1 MSLTPF
7 EFDYVRSL
15 VLEGSAIVLDPGKEY
30 LVESR
35 LTPLATRLGL
45 GSLNALIGKLRTEPR
60 NGIHKQVVDAM
71 TTNETSFFRD
81 LHPFEILKKNIV
93 PEFLTKRSSERTLRI
108 WSAACSTGQE
118 PYTIA
123 LLLRET
129 FPQLSGWQVR
139 ILATDLSAD
148 VLNKART
155 GTYSQMEMNRGLPA
169 MLLVKYFKKV
179 GADQWQVRD
188 DLRGMIEF
196 KEFNLAVPFPPLP
209 SFDVILLRN
218 VLIYFDIET
227 KRSILAKMRK
237 VLTPDGY
244 LFLGGSETTLNIDEN
259 FESVCLGKSV
269 CYRKRR

>member
-45 GSLNALIGKLRTEPR
+45 GSLNALIGKLRAEPR

-93 PEFLTKRSSERTLRI
+93 PEFLGKRSNERTLRI

-129 FPQLSGWQVR
+129 FPQLAGWQVR
-139 ILATDLSAD
+139 ILATDLSTD

-179 GADQWQVRD
+179 GADHWQVRD
-188 DLRGMIEF
+188 DLRGLIEF
-196 KEFNLAVPFPPLP
+196 KEFNLALPYPPLP

-237 VLTPDGY
+237 VLAPDGY

-269 CYRKRR
+269 CYRKRQ